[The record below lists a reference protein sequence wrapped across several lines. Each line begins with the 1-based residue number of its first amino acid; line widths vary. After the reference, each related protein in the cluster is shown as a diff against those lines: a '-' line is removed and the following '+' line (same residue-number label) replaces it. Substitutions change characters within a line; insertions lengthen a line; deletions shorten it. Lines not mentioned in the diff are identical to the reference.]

1 MRGKI
6 IDIAFVVF
14 VCALV
19 VGVDRYIN
27 RDILKTEIIAHEVIE
42 TFDDSI
48 PLDVREVIVE
58 GQDGKVVT
66 NLTTGESTVVA
77 VMIPEEVVVGTGP
90 KADYVGRL
98 TGYGPDCPG
107 CTGVLYCP
115 DKYGKYH
122 YLTIDEESMYFQDE
136 EYGRVRILA
145 SDYLLF
151 PCGTIMH
158 VKNDNLD
165 IYGVV
170 MDTGIAMRNAWRNE
184 GKVLIDLAFPSQAA
198 ALYTTN
204 NNTSFT
210 VLRWGW

>member
-1 MRGKI
+1 MKGKI
-6 IDIAFVVF
+6 IDVAFVLI
-14 VCALV
+14 VCALI

-27 RDILKTEIIAHEVIE
+27 RDILKTEIIAYEVIE

-48 PLDVREVIVE
+48 PKDVREVIVE

-66 NLTTGESTVVA
+66 NLTTGESTVVT
-77 VMIPEEVVVGTGP
+77 VMVPEEVVVGTGP

-115 DKYGKYH
+115 DSEGKYH
-122 YLTIDEESMYFQDE
+122 YLTTDEESMYFEDK
-136 EYGRVRILA
+136 EYGKVRILA
-145 SDYLLF
+145 SDYTLF

-158 VKNDNLD
+158 VKNSNLD

-170 MDTGIAMRNAWRNE
+170 MDTGIAMRNAWRKE
-184 GKVLIDLAFPSQAA
+184 GKVLLDLAFPSQAA

-204 NNTSFT
+204 NNTNFT

>member
-1 MRGKI
+1 MKGKI
-6 IDIAFVVF
+6 IDITFVVI
-14 VCALV
+14 VVALRI
-19 VGVDRYIN
+19 GVDKYIN
-27 RDILKTEIIAHEVIE
+27 RDILKTEIIAYEVIE
-42 TFDDSI
+42 TFDSSI
-48 PLDVREVIVE
+48 PKDVREVITH

-77 VMIPEEVVVGTGP
+77 VMIPEEVIVGTGP

-115 DKYGKYH
+115 DSEGKYH
-122 YLTIDEESMYFQDE
+122 YLTNEEESMYFEDK

-145 SDYLLF
+145 SDYTLF

-158 VKNDNLD
+158 VKNSNLD

-184 GKVLIDLAFPSQAA
+184 GKVLLDLAFPSQAA

>member
-1 MRGKI
+1 MKGKI
-6 IDIAFVVF
+6 IDALFVII
-14 VCALV
+14 VCALI
-19 VGVDRYIN
+19 VGIDRYIN
-27 RDILKTEIIAHEVIE
+27 RDILKTEIIAYEVIE

-48 PLDVREVIVE
+48 PKDVREVIVE

-77 VMIPEEVVVGTGP
+77 VMVPEEVIVGTGP

-115 DKYGKYH
+115 DSHGKYH
-122 YLTIDEESMYFQDE
+122 YLTTDEESMYFEDE
-136 EYGRVRILA
+136 EYGKVRILA
-145 SDYLLF
+145 SDYTLF
-151 PCGTIMH
+151 PCGTIIH
-158 VKNDNLD
+158 VKNSNLD

-184 GKVLIDLAFPSQAA
+184 GKVLLDLAFPSQAA

-204 NNTSFT
+204 NNTNFT

>member
-170 MDTGIAMRNAWRNE
+170 MDTGIAMRNAWRKE

>member
-1 MRGKI
+1 MKGKI
-6 IDIAFVVF
+6 IDALFVII
-14 VCALV
+14 VCALI

-27 RDILKTEIIAHEVIE
+27 RDILKTEIIAYEVIE

-48 PLDVREVIVE
+48 PKDVREVITP
-58 GQDGKVVT
+58 GQDGKIVT

-115 DKYGKYH
+115 DSDGKYH
-122 YLTIDEESMYFQDE
+122 YLTNNEESMYFEDK
-136 EYGRVRILA
+136 EYGRIRILA
-145 SDYLLF
+145 SDYKLF
-151 PCGTIMH
+151 PCGTIIH
-158 VKNDNLD
+158 VKNSNLD

-184 GKVLIDLAFPSQAA
+184 GKVLLDLAFPSQAA

-204 NNTSFT
+204 NNTNFT